1 MFQIFVD
8 SDCDIVP
15 SQVKEYGFKMIS
27 MPYIVSGEMFYPY
40 KDSETFDFKSFYD
53 MLRGGVIPKT
63 ASINEMEY
71 VQYFEPEFKEG
82 KDILYVHFSRAM
94 SGTFDG
100 MDNAVKGLLEKY
112 PDRKFIAIDTKC
124 ITVGALNILLF
135 VGDLYKQGLGM
146 EEIAKKTR
154 KIIDNVCTYFFAS
167 NLKFFA
173 QSGRISN
180 FAAFMGGMVNLKAVI
195 HINEEGVMKNIGKC
209 RGTLPTL
216 NKLVSYMEEKNV
228 DTSKRIIIA
237 HSDDLENAKLLETL
251 IVKKFGDNLNISY
264 ACVNPTAGS
273 HCGPENVGVSFFGN
287 SR

>member
-1 MFQIFVD
+1 MFDLFVD
-8 SDCDIVP
+8 SDCDIIP
-15 SQVKEYGFKMIS
+15 QQVKEYGFKLIS
-27 MPYIVSGEMFYPY
+27 MPYIVDGEMFYPY
-40 KDSETFDFKSFYD
+40 KDSDTFDFKAFYD

-63 ASINEMEY
+63 ASINEAEY
-71 VQYFEPEFKEG
+71 IQYFEPSFKEG
-82 KDILYVHFSRAM
+82 RDVLYIHFSRAM

-100 MDNAVKGLLEKY
+100 MDRAVKSLLETY
-112 PDRKFIAIDTKC
+112 PDRKFIAVDTKC

-135 VGDLYKQGLGM
+135 AGDLFKQGLPM
-146 EEIAKKTR
+146 EEIADRTR
-154 KIIDNVCTYFFAS
+154 KIIDNVATYFFAS

-195 HINEEGVMKNIGKC
+195 HINDEGQMKNIGKC

-216 NKLVSYMEEKNV
+216 NKLVGYMEEKEV
-228 DTSKRIIIA
+228 DLNQRIIIA
-237 HSDDLENAKLLETL
+237 HSDDLENAKILESL
-251 IVKKFGDNLNISY
+251 IVKKFGDNLKISY

-273 HCGPENVGVSFFGN
+273 HCGPENVGVSFFGS